1 MNGAI
6 VCKGGFKVASDA
18 TINTGINTNSN
29 NIGNLSFGKLS
40 SLNRSSTPI
49 SIGVTG
55 LTVDSGLSTF
65 PTIQR
70 SGGSYTLRQTGAL
83 PKII

>member
-1 MNGAI
+1 MCRVNMSAI
-6 VCKGGFKVASDA
+6 DLSLNVSGD
-18 TINTGINTNSN
+18 
-29 NIGNLSFGKLS
+29 NLGTFSFGKLS

-55 LTVDSGLSTF
+55 FTVNSGLSTF